1 MTSQATDY
9 VVTGAK
15 SFLNSPLYSAVT
27 RSSTSTMNCV
37 KQGTK
42 LLFDT
47 VCFSEIQGGT
57 RGVSPVVVSLSVIIL
72 LVIQEKQILHYI
84 WKVILLL
91 KNGIPWTSLLP
102 VGLPWSCGYASTKTW
117 FALLFRVPL
126 SINRL
131 QYMYDMWRN
140 ALRYDL
146 YLFQAYLQSCLF
158 SRALRILVVMQHV
171 NWKSSISP
179 YFVSKRNA

>member
-1 MTSQATDY
+1 VTSQATDY

-42 LLFDT
+42 LLFNT

-57 RGVSPVVVSLSVIIL
+57 RGVSPVVVSLSVIVL

-84 WKVILLL
+84 
-91 KNGIPWTSLLP
+91 
-102 VGLPWSCGYASTKTW
+102 
-117 FALLFRVPL
+117 
-126 SINRL
+126 
-131 QYMYDMWRN
+131 
-140 ALRYDL
+140 
-146 YLFQAYLQSCLF
+146 
-158 SRALRILVVMQHV
+158 
-171 NWKSSISP
+171 
-179 YFVSKRNA
+179 